1 MRYSLLLRYSCEIVC
16 DGVGGGFN
24 SDYFEY
30 LVHVELLPLEHGTVG
45 GGVWSACTRK
55 QGDLYRAVLEAYVLT
70 YFRETNMT
78 YAD

>member
-45 GGVWSACTRK
+45 GGVWSACTSTYV
-55 QGDLYRAVLEAYVLT
+55 GILAVVRT
-70 YFRETNMT
+70 SC
-78 YAD
+78 